1 MGMERGVEV
10 KDTPGNER
18 RRTESILLY
27 ITIACY
33 ENAERGREG
42 ERASS
47 GKEENAGIEGEAIG
61 GSYSTG
67 RKGL

>member
-1 MGMERGVEV
+1 MNDDGQRAFFCTSRLHATRMQ
-10 KDTPGNER
+10 
-18 RRTESILLY
+18 
-27 ITIACY
+27 
-33 ENAERGREG
+33 REG